1 MKLLLTVWE
10 EIGQFFLKNITLLTA
25 LCLGTAAKIA
35 IDSRVK
41 KLSKREIAIKV
52 VLSFFMG
59 YTGSIYMTTHGW
71 AEQAKW
77 AVPLIT
83 LLGESIVMWI
93 MGHSRRII
101 ETIIVSY
108 FPSKKNKKEI
118 N

>member
-10 EIGQFFLKNITLLTA
+10 EIGQFFAKNLSLLVA
-25 LCLGTAAKIA
+25 LSAGTAAKIA
-35 IDSRVK
+35 IDSRMK
-41 KLSKREIAIKV
+41 RLSKKEIFIKV
-52 VLSFFMG
+52 VLSFFCG

-71 AEQAKW
+71 TEQAKW

-108 FPSKKNKKEI
+108 FPAKNKHQKQ
-118 N
+118 